1 MRSRE
6 IRLRARPLGEP
17 TPGCFELAE
26 TTVPDPSPGEVT
38 VRNTW
43 MSVDPYMR
51 GRMNGAQTYSAFRAA
66 EVGDAGYTPPLALSD
81 VMQGGAVGEVVAS
94 RDPALREGDL
104 VQSMF
109 GWREAFTAPSQ
120 TVSKLPATDIPPQA
134 YLGVA
139 GMPGLTAYVGLL
151 KIAAMGPGDIVFVSA
166 ASGAVGQIVCQIAKL
181 KGHVVIGS
189 AGGPEKGVYLRS
201 LGVDHVVDYRAEPD
215 LVAALRRASPKGID
229 IYFEHVGGRHLEA
242 ALEAARPFARFALCG
257 MISEYNL
264 TGPGDGVRGLML
276 AVGKKLRLEGFVNN
290 THPEMEAPFYRDMIP
305 WIREGKIRW
314 RETVEDGIENA
325 PAAFLNLFSGQN
337 LGKQLV
343 RLT

>member
-1 MRSRE
+1 MRTRE
-6 IRLRARPLGEP
+6 VRLRARPQGAP
-17 TPGCFELAE
+17 TADCFELVE
-26 TTVPDPSPGEVT
+26 TDVRDPGPGEVT

-51 GRMNGAQTYSAFRAA
+51 GRMNGAQTYSPFRAA
-66 EVGDAGYTPPLALSD
+66 QPGEAGYAPPLGIGDTL
-81 VMQGGAVGEVVAS
+81 QGGAVGVVVAS
-94 RDPALREGDL
+94 RDPSIREGDQ
-104 VQSMF
+104 VQTLM
-109 GWREAFTAPSQ
+109 GWREAFTAPAQ
-120 TVSKLPATDIPPQA
+120 AVSRLPATDIPEQA

-139 GMPGLTAYVGLL
+139 GMPGLTAYVGLF
-151 KIAAMGPGDIVFVSA
+151 KIAAMRPGDIVFVSA

-189 AGGPEKGVYLRS
+189 AGGPQKGAYLSS
-201 LGVDHVVDYRAEPD
+201 LGVDQVVDYKAEPD
-215 LVAALRRASPKGID
+215 LVAALRRASPAGID

-290 THPEMEAPFYRDMIP
+290 AHPEMEGPFYDDMIP

-314 RETVEDGIENA
+314 RETVEEGIEHA
-325 PAAFLNLFSGQN
+325 PAAFLKLFSGEN
-337 LGKQLV
+337 FGKQLV
-343 RLT
+343 RL